1 MSNRKR
7 KVLHIEKGP
16 ESNCDKRGGGRK
28 RKKEEKKKKEQY
40 KTFFFPPDGKNKMK
54 KPGLNSG
61 KTEAANGYSQ
71 QSLNKLHRT
80 QYINIDYTHHRHQK
94 ELTRNR
100 ICDINMYIYI
110 YMYVCMYVYKSARNK

>member
-1 MSNRKR
+1 
-7 KVLHIEKGP
+7 
-16 ESNCDKRGGGRK
+16 
-28 RKKEEKKKKEQY
+28 
-40 KTFFFPPDGKNKMK
+40 MK

-110 YMYVCMYVYKSARNK
+110 YMYVCMYISLRETNKKRVNILALQSKEQQREVNIVNKMQRTKINATRGKQYI

>member
-1 MSNRKR
+1 
-7 KVLHIEKGP
+7 
-16 ESNCDKRGGGRK
+16 
-28 RKKEEKKKKEQY
+28 
-40 KTFFFPPDGKNKMK
+40 MK

-94 ELTRNR
+94 ELTRSR
-100 ICDINMYIYI
+100 ICEINMYVYI
-110 YMYVCMYVYKSARNK
+110 YVCMYVYKSARNK